1 MQLAGKRIGI
11 LIATGYHEHEL
22 LFPYY
27 RLKEAGADV
36 VVAGP
41 QAGETLLGEGRH
53 GKDGL
58 EFTAEAAISDLSAD
72 RLDALHLPGG
82 IYGPL
87 ELRAREDACRL
98 VKEMVDRG
106 KVVGAICHAPWI
118 LISAGVV
125 RDRRIACPDD
135 MAIDVENAGGTCV
148 PEKAVRDGPL
158 VTSVYFG
165 YLPEYMTMF
174 MAAVAEQGEAPGT

>member
-1 MQLAGKRIGI
+1 V

-22 LFPYY
+22 LYPYY
-27 RLKEAGADV
+27 RLKEAGADI

-41 QAGETLLGEGRH
+41 RTGETLLGEGRH
-53 GKDGL
+53 GTDGL
-58 EFTAEAAISDLSAD
+58 GFTTEAAISDLSAKG
-72 RLDALHLPGG
+72 LDALHLPGG

-98 VKEMVDRG
+98 VKEMVDHG

-118 LISAGVV
+118 LVSAGVV
-125 RDRRIACPDD
+125 RGRRIACPDD
-135 MAIDVENAGGTCV
+135 MGIDVENAGGTHV
-148 PEKAVRDGPL
+148 REKAVRDGPL

-174 MAAVAEQGEAPGT
+174 MAAVAEQGEAPGH